1 MAVAKLSFTEFASII
16 SLIAANSLHFH
27 LTDFIIF
34 LAVVISWRT
43 SVHQT
48 AQAGFWPTSLSVSSR
63 SLFAFQSQ
71 LQTLSSSFW
80 STPTNWK
87 GFNSDQQRGS
97 TTPQWLMYYPRYDNT
112 GFFPS
117 VFMRIIFGHNWVLG
131 GTKEYFEVIRSLNFQ
146 KNMMQFAMFFVCFPR
161 DSLGIWNTVNIG
173 FRNHPP
179 TVVSHVSIWF
189 WKLCYP
195 NRSSNWKFL
204 WRKPFKGVFKPLP
217 QLSVILSHFWHFCWF
232 LPACYLINPRRQ
244 NHLCPSSAT

>member
-189 WKLCYP
+189 WKLWYP
-195 NRSSNWKFL
+195 NRGPNLKKIRS
-204 WRKPFKGVFKPLP
+204 KPFTEVFKPLS
-217 QLSVILSHFWHFCWF
+217 QISTILKPFLVFW
-232 LPACYLINPRRQ
+232 PIIAAIYLINLR
-244 NHLCPSSAT
+244 T